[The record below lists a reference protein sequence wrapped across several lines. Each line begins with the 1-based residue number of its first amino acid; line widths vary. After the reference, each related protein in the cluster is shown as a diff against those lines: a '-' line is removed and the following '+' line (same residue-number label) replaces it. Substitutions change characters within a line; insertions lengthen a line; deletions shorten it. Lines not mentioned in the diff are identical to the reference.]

1 MILINIFLML
11 NRVSVLSIEDSGKTH
26 QVKVV
31 NANDEIPQDKHSN
44 CRQQG
49 PSNIP
54 DSTI

>member
-1 MILINIFLML
+1 ML